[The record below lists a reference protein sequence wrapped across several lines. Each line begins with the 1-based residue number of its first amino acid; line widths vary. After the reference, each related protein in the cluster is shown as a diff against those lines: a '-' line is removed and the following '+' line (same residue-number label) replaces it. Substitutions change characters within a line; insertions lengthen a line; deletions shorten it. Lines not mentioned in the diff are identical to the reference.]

1 MGETLVQVDGLW
13 KKYCKDLRRS
23 LNYGMRDLGHEMF
36 GQPVGCE
43 LRKKEFWALRDV
55 SFELRRGEC
64 LGLIGANGAGKSTLL
79 KVLSG
84 LVKPT
89 RGTVRVKGRMQA
101 LIELGAGF
109 HQVLTGRENIFINA
123 AVLGIPREYVTKKLD
138 EIIDFAEIGD
148 FIDAPVQTYSS
159 GMRVRLGFAIAL
171 HMDPDIILIDEV
183 LAVGDARF
191 KRKARAAM
199 DEMLARDMAVVFVSH
214 NMHQML
220 GVADHV
226 IWLDGGAIRMTGDT
240 SAVSQ
245 EYLLDSTKTLNHEQP
260 GRAPGEF
267 RKLYPHKITGELELT
282 QLQLQADGE
291 PCARHIESTPR
302 ALKLRLQ
309 MNFKAKGVIAEA
321 VHHGFLFR
329 TALGESVAISMLDD
343 HLDCDVGDDVE
354 RVFEMQ
360 LPTLHPGEYAL
371 DYIANQDGGM
381 MFDGVEEL
389 LTLSI
394 SPYAGKSE
402 PGGYHFQRMTLAA
415 RDGCGAVLLETTLQK
430 GNSHGLGD

>member
-1 MGETLVQVDGLW
+1 MGEILVQVDGLW

-23 LNYGMRDLGHEMF
+23 LNYGIRDLGHEIF

-89 RGTVRVKGRMQA
+89 QGTVRVKGRMQA

-123 AVLGIPREYVTKKLD
+123 AVLGIPREYVIKKLD

-148 FIDAPVQTYSS
+148 SIDAPVQSYSS

-191 KRKARAAM
+191 QRKARAAM
-199 DEMLARDMAVVFVSH
+199 DKMLARDMAVVFVSH
-214 NMHQML
+214 NMHQVL
-220 GVADHV
+220 SITDRV
-226 IWLDGGAIRMTGDT
+226 IWLDMGGVTMTGKT
-240 SAVSQ
+240 SEVAQ
-245 EYLLDSTKTLNHEQP
+245 AYLLSAMERSADSNFSEAVFTRSQQ
-260 GRAPGEF
+260 
-267 RKLYPHKITGELELT
+267 HKITGE
-282 QLQLQADGE
+282 
-291 PCARHIESTPR
+291 I
-302 ALKLRLQ
+302 KLRAAAIGTRGDFNSREILIQ
-309 MNFKAKGVIAEA
+309 PKKTTVEIELKYAAEEKVEEKFNHAFRLITESGDAVACSVIRDEMKIAKGDQTQRRI
-321 VHHGFLFR
+321 
-329 TALGESVAISMLDD
+329 TID
-343 HLDCDVGDDVE
+343 
-354 RVFEMQ
+354 
-360 LPTLHPGEYAL
+360 LPPLHPGVYVVNYCA
-371 DYIANQDGGM
+371 IQDGGM
-381 MFDGVEEL
+381 MFD
-389 LTLSI
+389 SI
-394 SPYAGKSE
+394 ERLFLIRVGAYGNTSDTFEMQYD
-402 PGGYHFQRMTLAA
+402 RMTQNAT
-415 RDGCGAVLLETTLQK
+415 DGFGAVQMPVRYIHE
-430 GNSHGLGD
+430 